1 MNLQEVR
8 TIFDCISSTH
18 SLVMAEIKA
27 VQSDL
32 ELNLKTLDILN
43 AELVDVER
51 GYKRTEELFL
61 KHYKSAIKK
70 DIYMREFDVRNLRR
84 CLKSL
89 NEELACLNLSLEEIS
104 KLPMD
109 VRKRIEQV
117 VILVPTDDLIVH

>member
-1 MNLQEVR
+1 
-8 TIFDCISSTH
+8 
-18 SLVMAEIKA
+18 MAEIKA